1 MRDSSTNEIPLHDVI
16 VTGLLTVFVKGHNNG
31 KVVII
36 KSL

>member
-1 MRDSSTNEIPLHDVI
+1 MRDSSTNEIPLQDVT
-16 VTGLLTVFVKGHNNG
+16 VTGLLTVFVKGHNHR